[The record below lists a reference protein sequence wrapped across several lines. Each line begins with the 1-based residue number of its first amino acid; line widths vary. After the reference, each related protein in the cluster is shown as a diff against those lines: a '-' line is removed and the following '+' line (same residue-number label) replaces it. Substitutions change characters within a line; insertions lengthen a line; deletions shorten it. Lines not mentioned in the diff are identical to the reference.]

1 MLMSDF
7 LEVAGVRIPIAD
19 GPGGVRVVMRPF
31 SSRTPY
37 DALEWVMNAWA
48 AGQFPDLLEKLE
60 RGEDA
65 TARTYGV
72 LRSAYPLEADELA
85 GWRAL
90 AGSDPEPDPVLVATV
105 FTPQAMA
112 VPRAALVEIL
122 RAFKRVR
129 NESAHLPRPEYPSPA
144 PLAPGETLPPKQL
157 FTRTPS
163 EDQPPTEYER
173 VSMAEIDDLASALD
187 VAHAAART
195 PDQRADVTVKRRV
208 LLEELEAH
216 GLLDEARQ
224 HEKRAWLESW
234 RMPTLRDYVDA
245 AIALRRYYAS
255 EARSTYTLP
264 APPARLLDGAV
275 SLDWFRRPGPVP
287 EASTPDTWLAFCEVV
302 LHENPP
308 GGASGEVLS
317 KVGGRWY
324 QIHWRREAGDRPAV
338 VAAAELVR

>member
-1 MLMSDF
+1 LTVKNH
-7 LEVAGVRIPIAD
+7 LEAAGVRIPLVSGWNGYQIRPGAPFDQLGWVVGQWTD
-19 GPGGVRVVMRPF
+19 GHLP
-31 SSRTPY
+31 
-37 DALEWVMNAWA
+37 E
-48 AGQFPDLLEKLE
+48 LLERVA

-65 TARTYGV
+65 EIVGFAVIKPR
-72 LRSAYPLEADELA
+72 YPLEPEEVAP
-85 GWRAL
+85 WKAL
-90 AGSDPEPDPVLVATV
+90 TGEDVGDDPVVIYTRFV
-105 FTPQAMA
+105 QHGMA
-112 VPRAALVEIL
+112 FPRAALVEIL
-122 RAFKRVR
+122 RAFKKLRD
-129 NESAHLPRPEYPSPA
+129 ETAHLPRPEEPPPVPPSPA
-144 PLAPGETLPPKQL
+144 ASLPPDQL

-163 EDQPPTEYER
+163 SDQPPTEYER
-173 VSMAEIDDLASALD
+173 VSMAEIDDMASALD
-187 VAHAAART
+187 VAQAAART
-195 PDQRADVTVKRRV
+195 PDQRADVSVKRRV

-255 EARSTYTLP
+255 EARATYKLP

-275 SLDWFRRPGPVP
+275 SLDWFRRSGPTP
-287 EASTPDTWLAFCEVV
+287 EASTPDTWLAFCELV

-308 GGASGEVLS
+308 GGAAGEVLS